1 MGFFVPIL
9 SAILTSEKSGVV
21 MDGYFLDLEVI
32 APSCF
37 MNVMKGGLLPKN
49 GMVWE
54 LTNEMKP
61 VDLYCYFYV
70 KYGSPNGLLTLL
82 KKDTSDNLIHWDWNF
97 ATNDGLISV
106 MGMNFRTEIAFKG
119 DFKDKGL
126 TKDMFISQIKTD
138 MGKYGKKI
146 TEFRKEIET
155 WTQFTNPYHRIKR
168 AVDQNFKQ
176 LDSLD
181 VNPERDR
188 LNHPRNADD
197 SYEMEES
204 WRSLSTKYSS
214 AVGLVFGLRA
224 MLPVLAESFVNLVFF
239 VLARPEIKSNDRLF
253 KSLIRQNIDIRV
265 QTLHLHCL
273 GFKSAVDYSAKECK
287 AFHSLMNERNDLLH
301 GNVEVSKLAIGD
313 IYFHGNTPLF
323 KQYDDFWSITIGASM
338 ESVRFAM
345 IHSDYSAIEEF
356 IEYVVQQLDEEVSE
370 QIRFIVEQSLM
381 GINAKTGRLGFLL
394 PEGIADF
401 RASAQ
406 DPGKKEQRA
415 DLTDGDKPVEPL
427 SDHTPVD

>member
-1 MGFFVPIL
+1 M
-9 SAILTSEKSGVV
+9 E
-21 MDGYFLDLEVI
+21 DYFLDMEIV
-32 APSCF
+32 APGCF
-37 MNVMKGGLLPKN
+37 MNIMKGGLLPSN
-49 GMVWE
+49 GMIWE
-54 LTNEMKP
+54 FTNEMKP
-61 VDLYCYFYV
+61 VDLYCYLHA
-70 KYGSPNGLLTLL
+70 KYGHPNGLMTLL
-82 KKDTSDNLIHWDWNF
+82 KKNTSDNLIHWDWNF
-97 ATNDGLISV
+97 ATSDGLISI
-106 MGMNFRTEIAFKG
+106 MGMNFRTEVALKG
-119 DFKDKGL
+119 NFKDKGL

-181 VNPERDR
+181 VDPERDR
-188 LNHPRNADD
+188 LKHPRNSGDAH
-197 SYEMEES
+197 ELEES
-204 WRSLSTKYSS
+204 WRTLRTKYSA

-273 GFKSAVDYSAKECK
+273 GFKSAVDYSSSECK

-301 GNVEVSKLAIGD
+301 GNVEVSKLAVGD

-323 KQYDDFWSITIGASM
+323 KRYDDFWSITIGASM
-338 ESVRFAM
+338 ESVRFGM
-345 IHSDYSAIEEF
+345 IHSDYSAIEGF
-356 IEYVVQQLDEEVSE
+356 IEYIIQQLDDKIAG

-381 GINAKTGRLGFLL
+381 GINTKTGRLGFLL
-394 PEGIADF
+394 PESIADF
-401 RASAQ
+401 RASAT
-406 DPGKKEQRA
+406 DPRSSAPGEGR
-415 DLTDGDKPVEPL
+415 TDEGEPWEPIP
-427 SDHTPVD
+427 DVTPAE

>member
-1 MGFFVPIL
+1 M
-9 SAILTSEKSGVV
+9 E
-21 MDGYFLDLEVI
+21 DYFLDLEVV
-32 APSCF
+32 APGCF
-37 MNVMKGGLLPKN
+37 MNIMKGGLLPNN

-61 VDLYCYFYV
+61 VDLYCYFYA

-97 ATNDGLISV
+97 ATSDGLISV

-119 DFKDKGL
+119 NFKDKGL

-138 MGKYGKKI
+138 MGKCGKKI

-181 VNPERDR
+181 VDPERDR
-188 LNHPRNADD
+188 LKHPRNSVDAH
-197 SYEMEES
+197 ELEGA
-204 WRSLSTKYSS
+204 WCALSTKYS
-214 AVGLVFGLRA
+214 AAIGLVFGLRA

-253 KSLIRQNIDIRV
+253 KSLIRQNIDIRI
-265 QTLHLHCL
+265 QTLHLHCV
-273 GFKSAVDYSAKECK
+273 GFKSPVDYSSSECK
-287 AFHSLMNERNDLLH
+287 ALHSLMNERNDLLH
-301 GNVEVSKLAIGD
+301 GNVEVSKLAVGD

-338 ESVRFAM
+338 ESVRFSM
-345 IHSDYSAIEEF
+345 IYSDYAAVDGF
-356 IEYVVQQLDEEVSE
+356 IEYVIQQLDDKVSE
-370 QIRFIVEQSLM
+370 HIRFILEQSLM
-381 GINAKTGRLGFLL
+381 GINAKTGRLGFLI
-394 PEGIADF
+394 PEGIADI
-401 RASAQ
+401 RASATDPKKSAQ
-406 DPGKKEQRA
+406 GEDLTEKGEPGKPIP
-415 DLTDGDKPVEPL
+415 DGTPVE
-427 SDHTPVD
+427 